1 MLIIPVIDISQG
13 VVVQATKSDRK
24 SYKPIKSSISDNPD
38 PESILTS
45 YLKLYPFK
53 IIYIADLDAIEGKK
67 NQSKLINRLTSKYK
81 DCEFWLD
88 AGIEQIYN
96 KFQYKSNNLRYILG
110 TENEFSIDEFR
121 KLIDNNPKIILSIDI
136 NKKGNFYNSDILN
149 YSDEWPKKVIIM
161 MLHLVG
167 SGEGIDIS
175 NIEKIIKYDSSSEL
189 FVAGGIN
196 SASNIKKL
204 KSMDIKGC
212 LIASALHQKKISRKD
227 LIEYNN

>member
-121 KLIDNNPKIILSIDI
+121 KLIDNNPTQCNNTTLISCVSI
-136 NKKGNFYNSDILN
+136 FSQ
-149 YSDEWPKKVIIM
+149 
-161 MLHLVG
+161 
-167 SGEGIDIS
+167 
-175 NIEKIIKYDSSSEL
+175 
-189 FVAGGIN
+189 FT
-196 SASNIKKL
+196 
-204 KSMDIKGC
+204 
-212 LIASALHQKKISRKD
+212 LIA
-227 LIEYNN
+227 LIYDFLLL

>member
-13 VVVQATKSDRK
+13 VVVQATKGDRK

-53 IIYIADLDAIEGKK
+53 IIYIADLDAIESKK

-121 KLIDNNPKIILSIDI
+121 KLIDNNPEIILSIDI

-167 SGEGIDIS
+167 SGEGIDFS

>member
-1 MLIIPVIDISQG
+1 M
-13 VVVQATKSDRK
+13 
-24 SYKPIKSSISDNPD
+24 
-38 PESILTS
+38 
-45 YLKLYPFK
+45 
-53 IIYIADLDAIEGKK
+53 
-67 NQSKLINRLTSKYK
+67 
-81 DCEFWLD
+81 
-88 AGIEQIYN
+88 
-96 KFQYKSNNLRYILG
+96 SNNNKNILYSYFCG
-110 TENEFSIDEFR
+110 KSQHEFR
-121 KLIDNNPKIILSIDI
+121 KLIDNNPEIILSIDI
-136 NKKGNFYNSDILN
+136 NKKGNFYNSDIFN

-175 NIEKIIKYDSSSEL
+175 NIEKIIKYDSGSEL